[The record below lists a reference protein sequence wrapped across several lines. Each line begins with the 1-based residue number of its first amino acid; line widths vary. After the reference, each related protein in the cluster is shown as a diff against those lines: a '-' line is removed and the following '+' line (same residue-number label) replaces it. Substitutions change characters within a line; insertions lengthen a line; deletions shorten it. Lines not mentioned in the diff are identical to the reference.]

1 MLRRLESGQYIWSS
15 LSLHSCAGRFDLKMI
30 ESPKDNVVDADNG
43 AEDPSDRD
51 VELSKLLAE
60 YFQR

>member
-1 MLRRLESGQYIWSS
+1 
-15 LSLHSCAGRFDLKMI
+15 MI
-30 ESPKDNVVDADNG
+30 QSPKDNVVDADNG
-43 AEDPSDRD
+43 AEDSSDRD

>member
-1 MLRRLESGQYIWSS
+1 
-15 LSLHSCAGRFDLKMI
+15 MI

-43 AEDPSDRD
+43 AEEPSDRD
-51 VELSKLLAE
+51 VELSKILAE